1 LQHLTKEKAMTQEI
15 KKLAAINFKD
25 LGFSAKEIRKLIEDK
40 KEAVFL
46 ARIGGIAMEYFTGES
61 KNGEWVGFKGQFLA
75 VTKDGEQYSAS
86 TVFLPVT
93 VANKLREQMDSGVT
107 EIEVKADVYATE
119 TDKNASG
126 YAYLCEPVM
135 TSEAAE
141 KMAKLQKSILGTAL
155 PVQLALAAPDAKKE
169 TTKENKK
176 SAA

>member
-1 LQHLTKEKAMTQEI
+1 MSQQEV

-61 KNGEWVGFKGQFLA
+61 KNGEFTGFKGQFLA
-75 VTKDGEQYSAS
+75 ITKDGNQYSAS
-86 TVFLPVT
+86 TVFFPVSIAT
-93 VANKLREQMDSGVT
+93 KLREQMDSGVT

-155 PVQLALAAPDAKKE
+155 PVQLALAKPAEEKTEKVAA
-169 TTKENKK
+169 KK
-176 SAA
+176 SA